1 MRRMKTRSGFFKR
14 YVLRAVP
21 ALLAFLLCAAMLP
34 PPPPAYADS
43 QETAAKIQQAMEEQA
58 MAQEAIDAIAA
69 EAAQLAGTV
78 DTYSGNL
85 SWLNSKS
92 REEQQQYEQLLAEQ
106 NAALQELEQAY
117 QDYLDSEA
125 ELAEREIQ
133 YRDRLQAMFEFRE
146 KSALEVFL
154 ESDNLQ
160 GFFSNMELI
169 RAIADYDQQMLTEL
183 EAARDDAELKHA
195 DAEAKRVAA
204 DAVVVAKQAA
214 IDELRGQIER
224 NTEELVA
231 AQAVLA
237 ARQAEEDE
245 MLAESERIGTLIH
258 ELQVQKEQE
267 EAEEEAAREAAR
279 RAAEEARLAAE
290 EAARANRSGTM
301 TWPVPSSRWLT
312 SPFQPDGRTDLPGQT
327 RPHMG
332 VDIGAPYG
340 SPVVAAAGGT
350 VMVVYSPWEGQ
361 NTGGYGYGN
370 YVVVNH
376 HNGVATLYAHL
387 KSTAVVLDQYV
398 SPGEVIGYIGSTGN
412 STGPHLH
419 FEVRVDG
426 YPVEPLQQQYIG
438 QP

>member
-1 MRRMKTRSGFFKR
+1 MSKSKPRSGMIKR
-14 YVLRAVP
+14 HVLRVIP
-21 ALLAFLLCAAMLP
+21 ALLAFLMCAAMLP
-34 PPPPAYADS
+34 PPPAYAGS
-43 QETAAKIQQAMEEQA
+43 QDTARKIQEAMEEQA
-58 MAQEAIDAIAA
+58 KAQEAIDAIAA

-78 DTYSGNL
+78 NTYSGTL
-85 SWLNSKS
+85 EWLNSRS

-106 NAALQELEQAY
+106 QAALRELEQAY
-117 QDYLDSEA
+117 QDYLDSED
-125 ELAEREIQ
+125 ELAEREMQ

-146 KSALEVFL
+146 KSILEVFL

-195 DAEAKRVAA
+195 DADAKREAA
-204 DAVVVAKQAA
+204 DAVVVAKQAE
-214 IDELRGQIER
+214 IDELRGQIQR
-224 NTEELVA
+224 NTEELAA

-245 MLAESERIGTLIH
+245 MLAESERIGALIN
-258 ELQVQKEQE
+258 ELQEQKEQE
-267 EAEEEAAREAAR
+267 EAEEAR
-279 RAAEEARLAAE
+279 RAAEEARRAAE

-312 SPFQPDGRTDLPGQT
+312 SPFQPEGRTDLPGQT

-332 VDIGAPYG
+332 VDIGAAYG
-340 SPVVAAAGGT
+340 APVVAAAGGT
-350 VMVVYSPWEGQ
+350 VMVVYNPWEGQ

-370 YVVVNH
+370 YVVINH
-376 HNGVATLYAHL
+376 YNGVATLYAHL

-398 SPGEVIGYIGSTGN
+398 SAGEVIGYIGSTGN

-426 YPVEPLQQQYIG
+426 YPVEPLQKQFIG

>member
-1 MRRMKTRSGFFKR
+1 MRRTKARSRLFKR
-14 YVLRAVP
+14 QMLRAVP
-21 ALLAFLLCAAMLP
+21 VLLACLLCAAMLP
-34 PPPPAYADS
+34 SPAAYADS
-43 QETAAKIQQAMEEQA
+43 QDTAQKIQQAMEEQA
-58 MAQEAIDAIAA
+58 KAQEAIDMIAA

-85 SWLNSKS
+85 EWLNSKS
-92 REEQQQYEQLLAEQ
+92 QEEQHRYEQLLAEQ
-106 NAALQELEQAY
+106 QAALLELEQAY
-117 QDYLDSEA
+117 QDYLDSED

-146 KSALEVFL
+146 KSILEVFL

-169 RAIADYDQQMLTEL
+169 RAIADYDQQMLAEL

-195 DAEAKRVAA
+195 DADAKREAA
-204 DAVVVAKQAA
+204 DAVVVAKQAE
-214 IDELRGQIER
+214 IDELRGQIQR
-224 NTEELVA
+224 NTEELAA

-245 MLAESERIGTLIH
+245 MLAESERIGALIH
-258 ELQVQKEQE
+258 ELQEQKEQE
-267 EAEEEAAREAAR
+267 EAEEEAARRAAEEAR
-279 RAAEEARLAAE
+279 RAAEEA
-290 EAARANRSGTM
+290 ARAERSGTM

-312 SPFQPDGRTDLPGQT
+312 SPFQPEGRTDLPGQT

-332 VDIGAPYG
+332 VDIGADYG
-340 SPVVAAAGGT
+340 APVVAAAGGT
-350 VMVVYSPWEGQ
+350 VMVVYNPWEGQ

-370 YVVVNH
+370 YVVINH
-376 HNGVATLYAHL
+376 YNGVATLYGHL
-387 KSTAVVLDQYV
+387 KSAAVVLNQYV
-398 SPGEVIGYIGSTGN
+398 SAGEVIGYVGSTGN

-426 YPVEPLQQQYIG
+426 YPVEPLQKQFIG